1 MDYQEA
7 IEILSESFITDKPIL
22 ETYYTDRD
30 ENAINTAI
38 SAIQELQ
45 DIKSDIDDN
54 VEFLISELRQAKF
67 DIETFWEEPTT
78 LSKAIRHAISALV
91 ENQKYKQ
98 LGTLEEV
105 RVVVEK
111 QKPKKP
117 VLSMNEKS
125 GMFVDYADGHG
136 EYKTQMN
143 NWWRCPCC
151 NPVVGQRVILRYRTH
166 DQRKKKFCENCG
178 QKIDWSVSE

>member
-78 LSKAIRHAISALV
+78 LSKAIRNAISALV

-111 QKPKKP
+111 QKPKKVIIKP
-117 VLSMNEKS
+117 WSP
-125 GMFVDYADGHG
+125 A
-136 EYKTQMN
+136 
-143 NWWRCPCC
+143 RCPTC
-151 NPVVGQRVILRYRTH
+151 GEELS
-166 DQRKKKFCENCG
+166 ENCG
-178 QKIDWSVSE
+178 DGYYRHSTFLERCTNVECAQRLIWKE